1 MRSTLL
7 LGTALLMSVGAIAH
21 AQDMGG
27 ATPPSDPM
35 TNPMDPTSNPNAPM
49 PSTAPMPSSP
59 QTPSPTTDPSATT
72 APAPMPS
79 DSTMGTP
86 AAPPPPDTAAM
97 VTPAPA
103 TQDYPLCSA
112 TITDQC
118 MQPSEAP
125 RGYGK
130 KKGMKRR

>member
-1 MRSTLL
+1 MKSTLL

-27 ATPPSDPM
+27 STPPSDPM
-35 TNPMDPTSNPNAPM
+35 TNPTDPMANPSAPM
-49 PSTAPMPSSP
+49 PSTPE
-59 QTPSPTTDPSATT
+59 TPAPTTDPSATT
-72 APAPMPS
+72 APAPAPS
-79 DSTMGTP
+79 SATPVPPAP
-86 AAPPPPDTAAM
+86 AAPDTAAM

-125 RGYGK
+125 RGYSK

>member
-1 MRSTLL
+1 MKSTLL

-21 AQDMGG
+21 AQDMG
-27 ATPPSDPM
+27 TTSMPPSDPTM
-35 TNPMDPTSNPNAPM
+35 PMPMPGADPTAPM
-49 PSTAPMPSSP
+49 PSTPSTPMPSAP
-59 QTPSPTTDPSATT
+59 QAPASDPMANT
-72 APAPMPS
+72 APAP
-79 DSTMGTP
+79 
-86 AAPPPPDTAAM
+86 AAPADSANM
-97 VTPAPA
+97 VMPAPA
-103 TQDYPLCSA
+103 TQEYPLCSA